1 VHGAA
6 DPPIAELDRP
16 ALHSK
21 EQQPMSDFT
30 LWDILRNL
38 LTGLQWTLALS
49 LVAFIGGGLIGLLI
63 MVMRISK
70 NPCPATSP
78 APTSNCS
85 RARRY

>member
-1 VHGAA
+1 
-6 DPPIAELDRP
+6 
-16 ALHSK
+16 
-21 EQQPMSDFT
+21 MSDFT
-30 LWDILRNL
+30 FWDIVRNL

-70 NPCPATSP
+70 KPCRATSP

-85 RARRY
+85 RARRC